1 MKRII
6 SFSIALLLTTLQLAA
21 QNITGKIQDS
31 TSNAVPGLRIYL
43 AGTQKHAITTADG
56 TFTIRDVKPGSYKL
70 IATGIGYTTI
80 EKEVELKNDNITVNF
95 QVDNAKVGLGEV
107 VVTAGRN
114 KETIGTVPSSIT
126 IITAKQLQEQ
136 SAITTDINQLLGL
149 NVPGLTLGTNT
160 ATKKGETL
168 RGRSML
174 IMIDG
179 IPQST
184 PLRNGDKDMRS
195 IDVSVIERVEII
207 KGATAIYGNGAD
219 GGIINFI
226 TKKATT
232 DKKISGS
239 TDVSTAGS
247 LTNAA
252 NSLGGRV
259 SQTLSGTLHK
269 FDYVVSGTY
278 EQTGVYKDAKGEV
291 IAPFQSL
298 AQNENINA
306 FAKVG
311 YNINDNNRI
320 EVMYNYYRTMQNSTY
335 INSGGKFGES
345 PIIGVLGTLPGAKQ
359 GTPYNHNAYLT
370 YTNKHLFRNTSLDV
384 NIYYQDF
391 YTIFE
396 YSDFYEGG
404 GNSAITSRK
413 KGIRA
418 NFNTLLNISPNLNG
432 DITYGVD
439 VLNDVTEQPLVDGR
453 RFVPKMDM
461 KNYAP
466 YAQLKAY
473 IFKDFL
479 LKAGAR
485 YENVSL
491 DIPDFT
497 TIKFGN
503 YAGGVNVKGGNLP
516 YDALTY
522 NAGLRYTRFDY
533 FNPFISFSQS
543 FSLYDLGR
551 TLRLAKDV
559 PGGASVK
566 GSIQTDA
573 IITNN
578 YEAGFNSNIGKF
590 NASGAYFI
598 STSNLGSSL
607 VDING
612 VATPERAP
620 EHITGFEFTA
630 GYQFLPN
637 LTVNASYSHVEGKK
651 ETATGKVYL
660 PGSRITPDKATV
672 NVNYSPIREKL
683 DLGVYYIYSGT
694 RRRFTTN
701 AKGDWDLG
709 TGPVS
714 SFNLVNLYTAF
725 HFNKATTLRL
735 GVDNLLNADYYP
747 VLAQSR
753 VVTDSYIKGTGARFN
768 LGLNYRF

>member
-1 MKRII
+1 M
-6 SFSIALLLTTLQLAA
+6 FAALQLAA
-21 QNITGKIQDS
+21 QNINGKIQDS
-31 TSNAVPGLRIYL
+31 TNAAIPGLRIYL
-43 AGTQKHAITTADG
+43 SGTQKHAITDANG
-56 TFTIRDVKPGSYKL
+56 NFTLRNVKPGSYKL
-70 IATGIGYTTI
+70 IATGVGYNTV
-80 EKEVELKNDNITVNF
+80 EKEVSIENNDIRLDLNMSTSN
-95 QVDNAKVGLGEV
+95 VGLGEV

-114 KETIGTVPSSIT
+114 RETIGTVPSSIT
-126 IITAKQLQEQ
+126 IISGKQLQEQ

-195 IDVSVIERVEII
+195 IDISVIERVEVI

-226 TKKATT
+226 TKKANK
-232 DKKISGS
+232 DKQFSGA
-239 TDVSTAGS
+239 TDVSTSGS

-252 NSLGGRV
+252 NSMGGRV
-259 SQTLSGTLHK
+259 SQNFSGTINK

-278 EQTGVYKDAKGEV
+278 EQTGVYKDAKGQV

-306 FAKVG
+306 FGKVG
-311 YNINDNNRI
+311 YNINENQRI
-320 EVMYNYYRTMQNSTY
+320 ELMYNYYRTMQNATY
-335 INSGGKFGES
+335 VNSGGKFGES
-345 PIIGVLGTLPGAKQ
+345 PIIGVLGTSPGAKQ
-359 GTPYNHNAYLT
+359 GTPYNHNAYLN
-370 YTNKHLFRNTSLDV
+370 YSNKRIFRNTSLDV
-384 NIYYQDF
+384 NLYYQDF

-396 YSDFYEGG
+396 YSDYYEGG
-404 GNSAITSRK
+404 GNSAITSHK
-413 KGIRA
+413 KGLRV
-418 NFNTLLNISPNLNG
+418 NLNTTFNISPNLNG
-432 DITYGVD
+432 DLTYGVD

-453 RFVPKMDM
+453 KFVPKMDM

-503 YAGGVNVKGGNLP
+503 YAGGVHVQGGNLP
-516 YDALTY
+516 YDALTF
-522 NAGLRYTRFDY
+522 NAGLRYTKFQY
-533 FNPFISFSQS
+533 FNPFVSFSQS

-559 PGGASVK
+559 AGGASVK

-578 YEAGFNSNIGKF
+578 YEVGFSSNIGKF
-590 NASGAYFI
+590 NATGAYYV
-598 STSNLGSSL
+598 STSNLGTSL
-607 VDING
+607 VDLNG

-620 EHITGFEFTA
+620 ERIQGYEFTA

-637 LTVNASYSHVEGKK
+637 LSVSASYAHVEGKK
-651 ETATGKVYL
+651 DGTSGKVYL
-660 PGSRITPDKATV
+660 PGSRISPDKGTL
-672 NVNYSPIREKL
+672 NVNYSPLKEKL
-683 DLGVYYIYSGT
+683 DVGVYYVYSGS
-694 RRRFTTN
+694 RKRFALNPKTN
-701 AKGDWDLG
+701 DWDLG
-709 TGPVS
+709 AGPVS
-714 SFNLVNLYTAF
+714 SFSLVNLYTAY
-725 HFNKATTLRL
+725 HFNKATTIRL
-735 GVDNLLNADYYP
+735 GVDNLFNADYYP
-747 VLAQSR
+747 VMAQSR
-753 VVTDSYIKGTGARFN
+753 VTTDSYIKGSGARFN